1 MKTARSES
9 IWGRIATQTC
19 KSHATGDPGG
29 AEIPPGLEMWYF
41 APVVHVVPEDP
52 IVDGSNLSGSIVIHD
67 PGTSNVG
74 QVILSGDSILATDW
88 KPKQMNQAE
97 IISELQRI
105 VGRDSVA
112 TDDAELLVYVCDA
125 VAIHKTKP
133 LAVIFP
139 ATTEQV
145 AAVVRLLH
153 AERIPFGPRGAGT
166 GLSSGA
172 LPIGC
177 EDGQRSVIIEMAR
190 MNRVLAIDY
199 ANHRATVQPGLI
211 NVRLTQAVAAAG
223 YHYAPDPSSQTSCTI
238 GGNVAEN
245 AGGPHCLKYGAT
257 TNHILG
263 LDVVLPTGE
272 VVHLGADGA
281 DTNGYDL
288 LGTFVGSEGTFG
300 IVTSVVVR
308 LTRSPQT
315 VITLLADFTDINDA
329 SYAVSEI
336 IAAGILPAALEMID
350 KVTINAVED
359 SIYAAGYPRDAAACL
374 IVELDG
380 LEAGLEA
387 QANRVA
393 AICGSHNARS
403 VHEARDE
410 NERKRLWAGRK
421 GAFGALGRVSPDLF
435 VQDAVV
441 PRTKLPT
448 VLAGIY
454 AIGARY
460 NLRMST
466 VFHAGDGNLHPNLNF
481 DGRDKDE
488 VERVLIAGKEIM
500 QLCVDAG
507 GSITGEHGV
516 GADKIQYMSMIF
528 DDASLETMLA
538 VKQVFNPLGLCNP
551 GKAVPSHRMCR
562 EYRRDFVFQ

>member
-1 MKTARSES
+1 MNEA
-9 IWGRIATQTC
+9 Q
-19 KSHATGDPGG
+19 
-29 AEIPPGLEMWYF
+29 
-41 APVVHVVPEDP
+41 
-52 IVDGSNLSGSIVIHD
+52 IVSAL
-67 PGTSNVG
+67 
-74 QVILSGDSILATDW
+74 
-88 KPKQMNQAE
+88 K
-97 IISELQRI
+97 RI
-105 VGRDSVA
+105 VGDRHVT
-112 TDDAELLVYVCDA
+112 TDEAELLVYECDA
-125 VAIHKTKP
+125 VAIHKTRP

-139 ATTEQV
+139 ARTEEV
-145 AAVVRLLH
+145 AAVVKILH
-153 AERIPFGPRGAGT
+153 EERIPFGPRGAGT

-172 LPIGC
+172 LPVGC
-177 EDGQRSVIIEMAR
+177 EEGQRSVIIEMAR
-190 MNRVLAIDY
+190 MNRILEIDY
-199 ANHRATVQPGLI
+199 ATRRAVVQPGLI

-263 LDVVLPTGE
+263 LEVVLPTGE
-272 VVHLGADGA
+272 VVNLGGDGA
-281 DTNGYDL
+281 DTIGYDL
-288 LGTFVGSEGTFG
+288 LGAFVGSEGTFG
-300 IVTSVVVR
+300 IATKIVVR
-308 LTRSPQT
+308 LTPNPQK
-315 VITLLADFTDINDA
+315 VITLLADFTDLNDA
-329 SYAVSEI
+329 SHAVSTI

-350 KVTINAVED
+350 RVTINAVED

-380 LEAGLEA
+380 LSAGIET
-387 QANRVA
+387 QARRVA
-393 AICGSHNARS
+393 EICFSHQARS
-403 VHEARDE
+403 VNEATDE

-441 PRTKLPT
+441 PRTKLPE

-460 NLRMST
+460 NLKMST

-516 GADKIQYMSMIF
+516 GADKIHYMPMIF
-528 DDASLETMLA
+528 DADSLETMLG
-538 VKQVFNPLGLCNP
+538 VKQIFNPLGLCNP
-551 GKAVPSHRMCR
+551 GKAIPSQRMCR
-562 EYRRDFVFQ
+562 EYRKNFAF